1 MPGTIVYDFLS
12 AVGLRELIR
21 RVYRIEVE
29 GGERI
34 PATGA
39 AILAANHESLADPF
53 FLAVATKRPIHY
65 MAKAEL
71 WRNPLVGRLLD
82 WGGTFPVER
91 GGGDSDALR
100 HGVRLLEEGA
110 LLGIFPQ
117 GTSRPRRD
125 RPFLRGAARLALA
138 TGAPLIPVRLVN
150 TEKALRPRKVKI
162 GFPQV
167 RICVAPAI
175 SVERQKPTVA
185 VARELTRVLEE
196 AIVDLGRPYGE
207 PAHAWID

>member
-12 AVGLRELIR
+12 AIGLRELLR
-21 RVYRIEVE
+21 RVYRIQVE

-34 PATGA
+34 PTTGP

-53 FLAVATKRPIHY
+53 FLAVVTKRPIHY

-71 WRNPLVGRLLD
+71 WRNPVVGRLLE

-117 GTSRPRRD
+117 GTSRPRRR

-175 SVERQKPTVA
+175 PVEKQKPTVA